1 MPIYEYKCKNG
12 HKFDAFL
19 KVSDYSKEQHCDCC
33 GEIGVKQLSLPMV
46 HVDIPAYQSP
56 SSGKWIT
63 SRTERR
69 EDLKRTN
76 CVEYEPSMVQ
86 EVEKKRKVE
95 DRELDKKIDEHVET
109 TISKMSTREQ
119 EQLGSELESL
129 DIEITKA

>member
-1 MPIYEYKCKNG
+1 MTEKA
-12 HKFDAFL
+12 KFFEIWGLTEGESESERVWAEKLKMDAG
-19 KVSDYSKEQHCDCC
+19 YY
-33 GEIGVKQLSLPMV
+33 IGTAPMV

-63 SRTERR
+63 SRAERR

-86 EVEKKRKVE
+86 EVEKKRAVE